1 MQIKKGVFKMANEIQ
16 TVTKQ
21 GINTYLQSEAVKN
34 NIVSVIGE
42 KDSQRFIS
50 SVVSAVQTNPAL
62 SECTN
67 ASILSSALLGHSLKL
82 PQSPQLQMFYL
93 VPYNNKKK
101 VKDEN
106 GREKEVQVKEAV
118 FQLSYRGY
126 LQLAMRSGSY
136 KHINACEIR
145 EGELKS
151 FNPITEE
158 YVFDAITDY
167 EKRKNLPV
175 IGYYAYFEMV
185 NGYKKELYWSKEQM
199 EAHAKKYSMSYRK
212 GWSSSFWT
220 SDFDAMALKTML
232 RQLISK
238 WGMMSVDMETAYQH
252 DMAVEDENGNPVYID
267 NVPDEP
273 ERAVDVYADVVE
285 SDAVEVTN
293 EDNK

>member
-1 MQIKKGVFKMANEIQ
+1 MANEIQ
-16 TVTKQ
+16 TTQKM

-34 NIVSVIGE
+34 NIVSVIGKE
-42 KDSQRFIS
+42 DSQRFIS
-50 SVVSAVQTNPAL
+50 SVVSAVQTNPSL

-67 ASILSSALLGHSLKL
+67 SSILSAALLGHSLKL

-101 VKDEN
+101 DAN
-106 GREKEVQVKEAV
+106 GKQVQVKEAV

-126 LQLAMRSGSY
+126 LQLAMRSGQY
-136 KHINACEIR
+136 RKINACDIR

-158 YVFDAITDY
+158 YVFEAITDY
-167 EKRKNLPV
+167 EKRKELPV
-175 IGYYAYFEMV
+175 VGYFAYFEMT
-185 NGYKKELYWSKEQM
+185 NGYRKELYWSKEQM
-199 EAHAKKYSMSYRK
+199 EAHAKKYSASYRQ
-212 GWSSSFWT
+212 GWSSSFWS

-252 DMAVEDENGNPVYID
+252 DMSVEDEDGNPIYID

-273 ERAVDVYADVVE
+273 EKAVDVMADVVV
-285 SDAVEVTN
+285 DAEVVEETTN
-293 EDNK
+293 ATN

>member
-1 MQIKKGVFKMANEIQ
+1 MANEVQ
-16 TVTKQ
+16 VQKKQ
-21 GINTYLQSEAVKN
+21 GINAFLQTEAVKN
-34 NIVSVIGE
+34 NIISVIGKE
-42 KDSQRFIS
+42 DSQRFIS

-62 SECTN
+62 AECTN
-67 ASILSSALLGHSLKL
+67 SSILSAALLGHSLKL

-101 VKDEN
+101 VKDSN
-106 GREKEVQVKEAV
+106 GKEVETTVKEAV

-126 LQLAMRSGSY
+126 LQLAMRSGQY
-136 KHINACEIR
+136 HKINACEIR

-151 FNPITEE
+151 YNPITEE
-158 YVFDAITDY
+158 YVFSPITDFT
-167 EKRKNLPV
+167 KRKELPV
-175 IGYYAYFEMV
+175 VGYYASFEMN
-185 NGYKKELYWSKEQM
+185 NGYRKELYWSKEQM
-199 EAHAKKYSMSYRK
+199 EEHAKRYSQSYRK

-252 DMAVEDENGNPVYID
+252 DMAVEDENGNLVYTD

-273 ERAVDVYADVVE
+273 EKAVDVMSDVVDTTAE
-285 SDAVEVTN
+285 EVKN
-293 EDNK
+293 E

>member
-1 MQIKKGVFKMANEIQ
+1 MANEVQ
-16 TVTKQ
+16 VAPKQ

-34 NIVSVIGE
+34 NIVSVIGKE
-42 KDSQRFIS
+42 ESQRFIS
-50 SVVSAVQTNPAL
+50 SVVSAVQTNPTL

-67 ASILSSALLGHSLKL
+67 SSILSAALLGHSLKL

-101 VKDEN
+101 DAN
-106 GREKEVQVKEAV
+106 GKQIQVKEAA

-126 LQLAMRSGSY
+126 LQLAMRSGQY
-136 KHINACEIR
+136 RKINACDIR

-158 YVFDAITDY
+158 YVFEAITDY
-167 EKRKNLPV
+167 EKRKELPV
-175 IGYYAYFEMV
+175 IGYFAYFEMT
-185 NGYKKELYWSKEQM
+185 NGYRKELYWSKEQM
-199 EAHAKKYSMSYRK
+199 ESHAKKYSASYRQ
-212 GWSSSFWT
+212 GWSSSFWS

-252 DMAVEDENGNPVYID
+252 DMAVEDENGNLDYID

-273 ERAVDVYADVVE
+273 TPAVDVMADVVDIEE
-285 SDAVEVTN
+285 SKDATN
-293 EDNK
+293 

>member
-1 MQIKKGVFKMANEIQ
+1 MANEVATQ
-16 TVTKQ
+16 QKQ

-34 NIVSVIGE
+34 NIVSVIGRE
-42 KDSQRFIS
+42 DSQRFIS
-50 SVVSAVQTNPAL
+50 SVVSAVQGNQAL
-62 SECTN
+62 TECTN
-67 ASILSSALLGHSLKL
+67 SSILSAALIGHSLKL

-101 VKDEN
+101 DAN
-106 GREKEVQVKEAV
+106 GKEITVKEAV

-126 LQLAMRSGSY
+126 LQLAMRSGQY
-136 KHINACEIR
+136 RRINACDIR

-175 IGYYAYFEMV
+175 IGYYAYFEMT
-185 NGYKKELYWSKEQM
+185 NGYKKEIYWSKEQM
-199 EAHAKKYSMSYRK
+199 ETHAKKYSMSYRK
-212 GWSSSFWT
+212 GWSSSFWAT
-220 SDFDAMALKTML
+220 DFDAMALKTMI
-232 RQLISK
+232 RQLVSK

-273 ERAVDVYADVVE
+273 EKAVDVMADVIDVQG
-285 SDAVEVTN
+285 EVIEN
-293 EDNK
+293 E

>member
-1 MQIKKGVFKMANEIQ
+1 MANEIQ

-34 NIVSVIGE
+34 NIVSVIGKE
-42 KDSQRFIS
+42 DSQRFIS
-50 SVVSAVQTNPAL
+50 SVVSAVQTNPTL

-67 ASILSSALLGHSLKL
+67 SSILSAALLGHSLKL

-101 VKDEN
+101 DAN
-106 GREKEVQVKEAV
+106 GKETVVKEAV

-126 LQLAMRSGSY
+126 LQLAMRSGQY
-136 KHINACEIR
+136 RKINACDIR

-151 FNPITEE
+151 YNPITEE
-158 YVFDAITDY
+158 YVFEAITDY
-167 EKRKNLPV
+167 EKRKDLPV
-175 IGYYAYFEMV
+175 IGYFAYFEMT
-185 NGYKKELYWSKEQM
+185 NGYRKELYWSKDQM

-238 WGMMSVDMETAYQH
+238 WGMMSVDMETAYQN
-252 DMAVEDENGNPVYID
+252 DMAVQDENGNPVYID
-267 NVPDEP
+267 NIPDEP
-273 ERAVDVYADVVE
+273 EKAVDVMADVVDVKAE
-285 SDAVEVTN
+285 VVEN
-293 EDNK
+293 G

>member
-1 MQIKKGVFKMANEIQ
+1 MANEVATQ
-16 TVTKQ
+16 QKQ

-34 NIVSVIGE
+34 NIVSVIGRE
-42 KDSQRFIS
+42 DSQRFIS
-50 SVVSAVQTNPAL
+50 SVVSAVQGNQAL
-62 SECTN
+62 TECTN
-67 ASILSSALLGHSLKL
+67 SSILSAALIGHSLKL

-101 VKDEN
+101 DAN
-106 GREKEVQVKEAV
+106 GKEITVKEAV

-126 LQLAMRSGSY
+126 LQLAMRSGQY
-136 KHINACEIR
+136 RRINACDIR

-175 IGYYAYFEMV
+175 IGYYAYFEMT
-185 NGYKKELYWSKEQM
+185 NGYKKEIYWSKEQM
-199 EAHAKKYSMSYRK
+199 ETHAKKYSMSYRK

-220 SDFDAMALKTML
+220 TDFDAMALKTMI
-232 RQLISK
+232 RQLVSK

-273 ERAVDVYADVVE
+273 EKAVDVMADVIDVPAE
-285 SDAVEVTN
+285 EVTEN
-293 EDNK
+293 AEN

>member
-1 MQIKKGVFKMANEIQ
+1 MANEIQ
-16 TVTKQ
+16 EVKKQ
-21 GINTYLQSEAVKN
+21 GINTYLQSDAVKN
-34 NIVSVIGE
+34 NIVSVIGKE
-42 KDSQRFIS
+42 ESQRFIS
-50 SVVSAVQTNPAL
+50 SVVSAVQGNQAL
-62 SECTN
+62 SECSN
-67 ASILSSALLGHSLKL
+67 SSILSAALIGHSLKL

-101 VKDEN
+101 DAN
-106 GREKEVQVKEAV
+106 GKEVTVKEAV

-136 KHINACEIR
+136 KHINACDIR

-151 FNPITEE
+151 YNPITEE
-158 YVFDAITDY
+158 YVFDAITDF

-185 NGYKKELYWSKEQM
+185 NGYRKELYWSREQM

-220 SDFDAMALKTML
+220 TDFDAMALKTML

-238 WGMMSVDMETAYQH
+238 WGIMSIDLENAYQH
-252 DMAVEDENGNPVYID
+252 DMAVEDENGNLSYID

-273 ERAVDVYADVVE
+273 TKGVDPFKDGGVIDA
-285 SDAVEVTN
+285 DAVEVTD
-293 EDNK
+293 ET